1 MTIPGWA
8 KGRSLPC
15 RVEAFPSSEAL
26 WFACEGNDLYSVL
39 LLDVEMPG
47 IFGMEQARRL
57 RSSGSRA

>member
-1 MTIPGWA
+1 M
-8 KGRSLPC
+8 
-15 RVEAFPSSEAL
+15 EAFPSSEAL